1 MEIELTQQQ
10 QRERDNFRRFAS
22 AEIEPYADQADR
34 EGRFSQEALRKI
46 AESGRLG
53 GILPMEWG
61 GRGMDMITYGLLHE
75 EMGKAC
81 SSARS
86 IITVHDM
93 VAMAILKWGNER
105 QRKRLLPGLASGK
118 SIGAFAVSEPN
129 VGSDAK
135 SIETTATRSNGSYI
149 LNGSKKWI
157 TGGQIAD
164 LFLVLARCE
173 NKPSAFLV
181 ERDRPGFSVEPIT
194 GLLGLRASMAAEISF
209 HQCEIPP
216 ENLIGRV
223 GFGLM
228 SIVVTALSLGRYSVA
243 WGSVGIAQAC
253 LDACIRYTSRRR
265 QFGALLKEHQLIQ
278 EMIAE
283 MTANL
288 KAARLLCYHA
298 GRLKQEGDSREI
310 METFVAKYFASRAA
324 MRAASD
330 AVQIHGANGCASEYP
345 VQRYLRDAKV
355 MEIIEGSSQISQLL
369 IAKYA
374 FQEHERSESEIAVS
388 GETMNFSSP

>member
-1 MEIELTQQQ
+1 MEIELTRQQK
-10 QRERDNFRRFAS
+10 RERDNFKRFAS
-22 AEIEPYADQADR
+22 AEIEPYADRADR
-34 EGRFSQEALRKI
+34 EGRFSLEALRKI
-46 AESGRLG
+46 AESGYLG
-53 GILPMEWG
+53 SALPEEWG
-61 GRGMDMITYGLLHE
+61 GRGMDMITYGLMHE
-75 EMGKAC
+75 EIGRAC

-86 IITVHDM
+86 VITVHDM
-93 VAMAILKWGNER
+93 VAMAILKWGSER
-105 QRKRLLPGLASGK
+105 QRKWLLPGLASGK

-135 SIETTATRSNGSYI
+135 SIETTATRSNGFYI
-149 LNGSKKWI
+149 LNGAKKWI
-157 TGGQIAD
+157 TAGQIAD
-164 LFLVLARCE
+164 VFLVLARCE
-173 NKPSAFLV
+173 NMPTAFLV
-181 ERDRPGFSVEPIT
+181 ERGRPGFSVEPIS
-194 GLLGLRASMAAEISF
+194 GLLGLRASMAAEIIF
-209 HQCEIPP
+209 RQCEIPL
-216 ENLIGRV
+216 ENLIGRE

-228 SIVVTALSLGRYSVA
+228 SIALTALGLGRYGVA

-253 LDACIRYTSRRR
+253 LDACIQYTSRRR

-283 MTANL
+283 MATNL
-288 KAARLLCYHA
+288 KAARLLCYQA
-298 GRLKQEGDSREI
+298 GRLKQEGDSREV

-374 FQEHERSESEIAVS
+374 FQEYEQSKEESAVS
-388 GETMNFSSP
+388 DGTMSV